1 MVSLKP
7 ELLVMSVETTGEP
20 VYHISLSVED
30 QPNTPGLSGTGA
42 NETDRIRSPM
52 FPNEC
57 SRFKKLPI
65 KLIEVSSE
73 KKSVDSA

>member
-7 ELLVMSVETTGEP
+7 ELLVMSVEITGEP

-30 QPNTPGLSGTGA
+30 HNPTLPDYLGPAQTRRIESGPCFLTNGV
-42 NETDRIRSPM
+42 DL
-52 FPNEC
+52 
-57 SRFKKLPI
+57 KKLPI

-73 KKSVDSA
+73 KKSVD

>member
-20 VYHISLSVED
+20 VYHISLSIED

-42 NETDRIRSPM
+42 NETDRIRSL

-73 KKSVDSA
+73 KKSVD